1 MNFRTKIFAASLALS
16 GVAVGPAFAAGDAEA
31 LAGDAEAGKK
41 VFVKCQ
47 VCHSLEKDVPKVGPS
62 LYGVF
67 GRKAGTLA
75 SYPLYT
81 DAMKESGVVWNEDTI
96 RELVKAP
103 RTYVKGTRMI
113 FLGLKDEKEIADMLA
128 YLKSVAM
135 PAEPP
140 PAQ

>member
-1 MNFRTKIFAASLALS
+1 MPGMPLARE
-16 GVAVGPAFAAGDAEA
+16 GR
-31 LAGDAEAGKK
+31 
-41 VFVKCQ
+41 
-47 VCHSLEKDVPKVGPS
+47 PKVGPS

-75 SYPLYT
+75 SYTLYS
-81 DAMKESGVVWNEDTI
+81 DAMKASGVVWSEETI

-128 YLKSVAM
+128 YLKSAAM